1 MGITLSIGLPDS
13 TLTTL
18 PPTRQAAISGPAFFA
33 GLVSRPFFYGLTIMF
48 TFALAMCL
56 IAAAA
61 SWLRGAGGY
70 WCGPGSRGPDKE
82 SKEVMDASLQA
93 VRLT

>member
-1 MGITLSIGLPDS
+1 
-13 TLTTL
+13 
-18 PPTRQAAISGPAFFA
+18 
-33 GLVSRPFFYGLTIMF
+33 MF